1 MAKLAI
7 NDQLSAATPRQQD
20 QNKKQKRFQ
29 GLFHKVLVLQL
40 AIHIKAY
47 TTIVNHYLVLSF
59 VFAVFISGCTAMPD
73 VEPPPV
79 DSTKVTI
86 QQLLSAADT
95 AMEQNRLTTPSDD
108 NALDRY
114 EQVLTLNPSNTLAIA
129 GINRI
134 VERYLVW
141 ALDLTEKSNLKKA
154 RYFVSL
160 ADEIDPNHPNIEPVV
175 NKINDQEEKVFRI
188 FKLDATSV
196 RDQTIDPN
204 VLAEIAAKIQ
214 RDRAFITIRAPDDR
228 SGRWLYQE
236 LNRQVEF
243 RIEATFERSSNAS
256 VSLTQ

>member
-1 MAKLAI
+1 M
-7 NDQLSAATPRQQD
+7 
-20 QNKKQKRFQ
+20 
-29 GLFHKVLVLQL
+29 
-40 AIHIKAY
+40 
-47 TTIVNHYLVLSF
+47 NHYLVLSF
-59 VFAVFISGCTAMPD
+59 VLLVFISGCTVIPD
-73 VEPPPV
+73 VNPTPV

-86 QQLLSAADT
+86 QQLLTAADI
-95 AMEQNRLTTPSDD
+95 AMERNRLTTPTDD

-114 EQVLTLNPSNTLAIA
+114 ELVLTLNPSNTLAIA

-134 VERYLVW
+134 VERYLAW
-141 ALDLTEKSNLKKA
+141 ALDLTEKSDLKKA

-160 ADEIDPNHPNIEPVV
+160 AAEIDPNHPNIQPVV
-175 NKINDQEEKVFRI
+175 NKINDQEEKVFKI

-204 VLAEIAAKIQ
+204 VLAGIAAKIQ

-236 LNRQVEF
+236 LNRQVDF

-256 VSLTQ
+256 VLLTQ